1 MCCWTQPS
9 LPHRRGWEDLATIIL
24 YSHVNWDDEEMK
36 RKEAE

>member
-1 MCCWTQPS
+1 VLLDPAIPT
-9 LPHRRGWEDLATIIL
+9 PHRRGWEDLATIVL